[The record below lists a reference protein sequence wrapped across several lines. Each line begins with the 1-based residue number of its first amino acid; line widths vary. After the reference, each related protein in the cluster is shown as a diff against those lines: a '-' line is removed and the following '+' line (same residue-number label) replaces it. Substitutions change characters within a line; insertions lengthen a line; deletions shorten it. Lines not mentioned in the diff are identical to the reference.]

1 MLVDKPTGP
10 TSHDVVDV
18 ARRVYGTRR
27 AGHAGTL
34 DPFASGLLIVLVG
47 RATRLSQYL
56 VGLPKRYTGAIALG
70 VDTDTADPTGEI
82 VRRDGRWR
90 SVTDAEVHAAM
101 RGLTGRMRQQPPAHS
116 ARKVDG
122 ERAYRRAR
130 RGEPVELEAREI
142 EVREF
147 TLRGREADRVEFS
160 ADVSSGTYVRAL
172 ARDLGRALG
181 CGAHLAELRRTRVG
195 SFSVDEAVALE
206 TLAREPQPLRPP
218 REAVEH
224 LAAVQL
230 NAEHRVLVVHGRPV
244 PAAAAVDDL
253 IALVAGEELVAIAER
268 DGDLLRP
275 RVVLE
280 G

>member
-1 MLVDKPTGP
+1 VDKPTGP

-18 ARRVYGTRR
+18 VRHAYGTRR

-47 RATRLSQYL
+47 RATRLSRYL
-56 VGLPKRYTGAIALG
+56 VGLPKRYTGSIALG
-70 VDTDTADPTGEI
+70 IETDTADRTGEVI
-82 VRRDGRWR
+82 GTDEGGRSLPDADVRN
-90 SVTDAEVHAAM
+90 AM
-101 RGLTGRMRQQPPAHS
+101 RALTGRTLQHPPAHS
-116 ARKVDG
+116 ARKLDG

-130 RGEPVELEAREI
+130 RGEPVELEPREI
-142 EVREF
+142 EVRRF
-147 TLRGREADRVEFS
+147 DMTGRDADRVEFT
-160 ADVSSGTYVRAL
+160 ADVSSGTYLRAL

-181 CGAHLAELRRTRVG
+181 CGAHLAALRRTDVG
-195 SFSVDEAVALE
+195 SFSVEAALE
-206 TLAREPQPLRPP
+206 LEVLRQEAPPLRPP

-224 LAAVQL
+224 LPSLQL
-230 NAEHRVLVVHGRPV
+230 DAEHRDHVAHGRPV
-244 PAAAAVDDL
+244 PAADGADEP

-268 DGDLLRP
+268 QGNVLKP

>member
-1 MLVDKPTGP
+1 VDKPTGP

-18 ARRVYGTRR
+18 VRHAYGTRR

-47 RATRLSQYL
+47 RATRLSRYL
-56 VGLPKRYTGAIALG
+56 VGLPKRYTGSIALG
-70 VDTDTADPTGEI
+70 IETDTADRTGEVI
-82 VRRDGRWR
+82 GTDEGGRCLPDADVRN
-90 SVTDAEVHAAM
+90 AM
-101 RGLTGRMRQQPPAHS
+101 RALTGRTLQHPPAHS
-116 ARKVDG
+116 ARKLDG

-130 RGEPVELEAREI
+130 RGEPVELEPREI
-142 EVREF
+142 EVRRF
-147 TLRGREADRVEFS
+147 DMTGRDADRVEFT
-160 ADVSSGTYVRAL
+160 ADVSSGTYLRAL

-181 CGAHLAELRRTRVG
+181 CGAHLAALRRTDVG
-195 SFSVDEAVALE
+195 SFSVEAALE
-206 TLAREPQPLRPP
+206 LEVLRQEAPPLRPP

-224 LAAVQL
+224 LPSLQL
-230 NAEHRVLVVHGRPV
+230 DAEHRDHVAHGRPV
-244 PAAAAVDDL
+244 PAADGADEP

-268 DGDLLRP
+268 QGNVLKP

>member
-18 ARRVYGTRR
+18 VRQAYGTRR

-47 RATRLSQYL
+47 RATRLSRYL
-56 VGLPKRYTGAIALG
+56 VGLPKRYTGSITLG
-70 VDTDTADPTGEI
+70 VETDTADHTGE
-82 VRRDGRWR
+82 VTRTDDGWR
-90 SVTDAEVHAAM
+90 SLSDADVVDAMAA
-101 RGLTGRMRQQPPAHS
+101 LTGRILQHPPPHS
-116 ARKVDG
+116 ARKLDG

-130 RGEPVELEAREI
+130 RGEPVELEPREI
-142 EVREF
+142 EVRRF
-147 TLRGREADRVEFS
+147 DVTAREADRVEFT

-181 CGAHLAELRRTRVG
+181 CGAHLAALRRTAVG
-195 SFSVDEAVALE
+195 SFSVDAAVGVE
-206 TLAREPQPLRPP
+206 TLRREAPPLRPP
-218 REAVEH
+218 REAVDH
-224 LAAVQL
+224 LPTVQL
-230 NAEHRVLVVHGRPV
+230 DAEHRDRVAHGRPV
-244 PAAAAVDDL
+244 PAADAADDP

-268 DGDLLRP
+268 QGDVLKP
-275 RVVLE
+275 KVVLQ